1 MQKRGETYILQCPA
15 CGSRTFEI
23 HGPTTESEVVFCAE
37 CGAEVGELDEVMAVI
52 ESRVQDQERR
62 KRQIH

>member
-23 HGPTTESEVVFCAE
+23 HGPTTDSEVVFCAE
-37 CGAEVGELDEVMAVI
+37 CGAEVGELAEGA
-52 ESRVQDQERR
+52 SARTTRALPLR
-62 KRQIH
+62 A